1 MKSLC
6 LCLVLCGC
14 SNFSTQDNAFQIVS
28 QSLLVADWAQT
39 LDIQNHSDQ
48 HESNVLLGRHPSD
61 AKVDAYFAGS
71 MVANQLIANKLEGG
85 WRTGFQC
92 AIILIETAAVSNNH
106 ALGIKL
112 SF

>member
-1 MKSLC
+1 MKYLC

-14 SNFSTQDNAFQIVS
+14 SNFSTQDNVFQVVS

-39 LDIQNHSDQ
+39 RDIKNHKER
-48 HESNVLLGRHPSD
+48 HEGNVLLGPHPSD
-61 AKVDAYFAGS
+61 GKIDAYFAGS
-71 MVANQLIANKLEGG
+71 MAANQLIANELEGG
-85 WRTGFQC
+85 WRTGFQA